1 MSDWKPIGDF
11 NVVLHTT
18 GSGYALGV
26 GGPEMKAV
34 STKESSEAGGGGGKG
49 EWEPVAT
56 KAEIERLKALVK
68 SAYKEGWMDGSFNG
82 RDWDNTVEED
92 WVKSDTKAALGEKP

>member
-1 MSDWKPIGDF
+1 MSDWKPIGEV

-18 GSGYALGV
+18 GSG
-26 GGPEMKAV
+26 
-34 STKESSEAGGGGGKG
+34 GGGGTG